1 MVREAFLEAVIFEQR
16 LKCRERGG
24 HVDTEGRVFQA
35 KEMDYKALRTD
46 QSQLHPWIQFMKV
59 TE

>member
-1 MVREAFLEAVIFEQR
+1 M
-16 LKCRERGG
+16 CRQGKSVPGKGNR
-24 HVDTEGRVFQA
+24 
-35 KEMDYKALRTD
+35 DYEVLRAD